1 MQIFNL
7 LVTQSDMFSFLLI
20 SSGMPHLKKK
30 KQNKRIYISNTNK
43 KEDTNMYSTKYY
55 FFKKVEK
62 MITELR
68 HYPLDSIII

>member
-1 MQIFNL
+1 MHTWNADIQFIGYTKRYVQFP
-7 LVTQSDMFSFLLI
+7 SDKLRYASL
-20 SSGMPHLKKK
+20 KK

-62 MITELR
+62 MITEFF
-68 HYPLDSIII
+68 